1 MFTIDKRKHPY
12 FYMLIGVDYM
22 SEKLKRAL
30 ICVPV
35 VANGD
40 VDAIK
45 QTEKIIEKSK
55 NCKIDIAEFRA
66 DHYRALEDCDKLK
79 HLLCDIHTRLKNAG
93 IKLLF
98 TIRSDKEGGER
109 LDFIAPSINEINL
122 FVAEN
127 ALADMI
133 DVEYFSDNDSAERV
147 IKAAKKNKIDVVL
160 SFHDFDKTPTL
171 DEMLERY
178 KGMHERGADIIKLA
192 VMPHSEQD
200 VNNLLEAV
208 STTYEKYSDVKV
220 VGISMGELGR
230 RTRIEG
236 YKYGSYLT
244 FAIIDKAS
252 APGQVSVDEF

>member
-1 MFTIDKRKHPY
+1 
-12 FYMLIGVDYM
+12 M

-66 DHYRALEDCDKLK
+66 DYYQDLKDYEKLK
-79 HLLCDIHTRLKNAG
+79 DLLGDIHNRFKDAG
-93 IKLLF
+93 IKILF
-98 TIRSDKEGGER
+98 TIRSFKEGGEK
-109 LDFIAPSINEINL
+109 LDFISPSVNEINL
-122 FVAEN
+122 FVVEN
-127 ALADMI
+127 VLADMV
-133 DVEYFSDNDSAERV
+133 DVEYFSDNASAEKV

-160 SFHDFDKTPTL
+160 SSHDFDKTPSV

-178 KGMHERGADIIKLA
+178 NGMYERKADIIKLA

-208 STTYEKYSDVKV
+208 STTYDKYSDVKV

-252 APGQVSVDEF
+252 APGQVSVDEL